1 MTHDIAAA
9 RRAQIARI
17 KRILARDRSTDLVIT
32 ERRTMTR
39 EEFGEWLDSICVDVT
54 DDSDMNLLANDP
66 GERCSFEAAAAR
78 LDAGQGIEVT
88 LDDL

>member
-1 MTHDIAAA
+1 
-9 RRAQIARI
+9 
-17 KRILARDRSTDLVIT
+17 
-32 ERRTMTR
+32 MTR